1 VPGGRSPAYV
11 LLEMST
17 ESERVARRVE
27 SFGRAVLAADPP
39 HAPIP
44 AASRTTR
51 RDLLDD
57 VLGALR

>member
-1 VPGGRSPAYV
+1 V